1 MSKITSF
8 ALKIPD
14 DTIKSVKEFCKEKGF
29 KLGAF
34 VGLAIKEKIEREEML
49 EDSEDIVRLR
59 YQEPASIPLEQYFEK
74 RKI

>member
-1 MSKITSF
+1 MSKIVSF

-14 DTIKSVKEFCKEKGF
+14 DTIKLVKEFCKEKGL
-29 KLGAF
+29 KLGVF

-49 EDSEDIVRLR
+49 EDSEDIIRLR
-59 YQEPASIPLEQYFEK
+59 YEESAATPLEQYFEK